1 MRSTPHR
8 PACVLAAL
16 AGLVF
21 SLGAGPARAAS
32 APNWQYSGEYGPE
45 QWARMRPAWA
55 VCGNGQRQAP
65 VDIHGAQR
73 RTGAPLRFEYRPEA
87 LRIVNDGHTVR
98 VRYRNGSQLL
108 LGHEA
113 LALQQFHFHTP
124 GGDRLNGE
132 DFPMAMHLLH
142 KGRSGQLV
150 SLVLLF
156 RVGEAHAALADLL
169 PRMPA
174 AGQAEQTLAAP
185 TFDPTRLLPR
195 STAHYRY
202 DGSLTAPP
210 CTEGVVWIVM
220 KQPQSLSAA
229 QLVQL
234 QKLFPPNARPVQ
246 PLHGR
251 VVSEGD

>member
-1 MRSTPHR
+1 MTRNPSIKAT
-8 PACVLAAL
+8 AL
-16 AGLVF
+16 LLVAGLCAP
-21 SLGAGPARAAS
+21 LAQAANS
-32 APNWQYSGEYGPE
+32 AHWQYSGEYGPD

-55 VCGNGQRQAP
+55 VCGSGQRQSP
-65 VDIHGAQR
+65 VDIPGAQR
-73 RTGAPLRFEYRPEA
+73 ASGAPLRFQYRPEA

-98 VRYRNGSQLL
+98 VRYRNGSHVV
-108 LGHEA
+108 LGQEA

-124 GGDRLNGE
+124 GGDRLKGE

-156 RVGEAHAALADLL
+156 RLGEANAALADLL

-174 AGQAEQTLAAP
+174 AGQPEQTLAGT
-185 TFDPTRLLPR
+185 TFDPTRLLPKQ
-195 STAHYRY
+195 TAHYRY

-210 CTEGVVWIVM
+210 CTEGVAWIVM

-229 QLVQL
+229 QLAQL
-234 QKLFPPNARPVQ
+234 KQLFPPNARPVQ

-251 VVSEGD
+251 VISEGD